1 MYLFAPSKFC
11 FDGDNTNE
19 CLRMSVQAI
28 FKPASRPGLRL
39 LPEVDRDPAKIVEF
53 PRQITGRWRERKA
66 RGRSA
71 VRDLRDTVGLQA
83 PVEEIAFS
91 ILAIATITGVS
102 LLFL

>member
-1 MYLFAPSKFC
+1 MYLLLPAKFC

-19 CLRMSVQAI
+19 YLRMSVQAI
-28 FKPASRPGLRL
+28 PKPASRPDLRL
-39 LPEVDRDPAKIVEF
+39 LPEIDRDPAKIVEF
-53 PRQITGRWRERKA
+53 PRQISGWRREREA

-71 VRDLRDTVGLQA
+71 VGDLRDAVGLQA